1 MANRASL
8 GDPLA
13 ARSPIA
19 QYGTRA
25 GIGLKSEGQPG
36 MIGVSQ
42 LDVTPGGKMRN
53 LLILGALILVVAAPV
68 RSQEYPKAEA
78 FGGYQYLPLN
88 PGGGSCQG
96 FGGSATGNLNV
107 WPRVVGDFG
116 YFRVPCFPAGTH
128 APPLCF
134 PV

>member
-1 MANRASL
+1 MATGPSA

-13 ARSPIA
+13 PRSPVA

-42 LDVTPGGKMRN
+42 RDVKPGGKMRN
-53 LLILGALILVVAAPV
+53 LLILGVLILVVAAPV

-78 FGGYQYLPLN
+78 FGGYQSLRLN
-88 PGGGSCQG
+88 PGGTSCQG
-96 FGGSATGNLNV
+96 FGGSATENLNDWV
-107 WPRVVGDFG
+107 GGVGDFWCG
-116 YFRVPCFPAGTH
+116 G
-128 APPLCF
+128 
-134 PV
+134 

>member
-25 GIGLKSEGQPG
+25 GIGLKSEDQPG

-53 LLILGALILVVAAPV
+53 LLILGVLILVVAAPV

-78 FGGYQYLPLN
+78 FGGDAGP
-88 PGGGSCQG
+88 PPDPAVGKRSG
-96 FGGSATGNLNV
+96 FQQAAT
-107 WPRVVGDFG
+107 R
-116 YFRVPCFPAGTH
+116 A
-128 APPLCF
+128 
-134 PV
+134 

>member
-53 LLILGALILVVAAPV
+53 LLILGGLILVVAAPV
-68 RSQEYPKAEA
+68 RSQEYPKAQA
-78 FGGYQYLPLN
+78 FGGDHHPRLN
-88 PGGGSCQG
+88 PGGSSRQG
-96 FGGSATGNLNV
+96 FGRSTTGKLDDSV
-107 WPRVVGDFG
+107 RVGG
-116 YFRVPCFPAGTH
+116 EARYCGASRVAGG
-128 APPLCF
+128 
-134 PV
+134 